1 MKKRNWRKHSSA
13 FKKQVVLSTLRQDKT
28 ITEVCQEFELVE
40 SQVYQW
46 KTQAL
51 EFIEDAFK
59 RGKKQKNLEENKEE
73 IDRLHRIIG
82 KLTVERDFLENV
94 WSRYQKRKNVA

>member
-28 ITEVCQEFELVE
+28 ITEICQEFELVE

-46 KTQAL
+46 KAQAL
-51 EFIEDAFK
+51 KFMEDAFK
-59 RGKKQKNLEENKEE
+59 RGKKQKNLEDNKEKV
-73 IDRLHRIIG
+73 DQLHRMIG
-82 KLTVERDFLENV
+82 KLTVERDFLENA
-94 WSRYQKRKNVA
+94 WSRYQTKKNTT